1 MSELLL
7 PLLLQATLALGTP
20 IAVRLAGGRP
30 GPFHP
35 AVAFALPYALIT
47 TGPAIRYLIFGVTPY
62 GIHLDMLARAL
73 GVACM
78 AQAGIL
84 AGCVLGARWPHVPQR
99 YLAARRPAAFRRL
112 LLGTFGAALA
122 LAVVS
127 LGARWGE
134 LTTIG
139 KLDAGASSDL
149 WVRVHYAVSLVL
161 LALLPAVVV
170 VDQRIERRIL
180 PRRSQIAL
188 GAFGLLC
195 LLEGERD
202 VALALLM
209 VPIAWST
216 AGVVAARR
224 RRIGMLRQ
232 TLRACAAFAVAAVL
246 LVGLEWA
253 RSGGALSWS
262 AQVSALGERAREE
275 SVVQSVLG
283 LGSNLF
289 VHEPRGRM
297 GAAQIPHRWGETY
310 LHTTANLVPSFLLP
324 ELRFESLLTW
334 FKERY
339 APTSTTGYG
348 FGMEAEAYLN
358 FGHLGPLLV
367 FALWSF
373 GLCRLHDGAR
383 RLPQA
388 VLYRYAFTFMVPF
401 SLYCIRGDS
410 LMWAKGFLYAA
421 GIVWLLARVAGVR
434 RLVRQTA
441 VPRRVRPATSP
452 PAQEVAA

>member
-1 MSELLL
+1 MPELLV
-7 PLLLQATLALGTP
+7 PLVVQMALALGTP
-20 IAVRLAGGRP
+20 VAVRLAGERP

-47 TGPAIRYLIFGVTPY
+47 TGPAVRYLVFGVTPY
-62 GIHLDMLARAL
+62 GIYLDTLARAL
-73 GVACM
+73 TVACM

-84 AGCVLGARWPHVPQR
+84 VGCVIGARRPHVPHRYVALRRPRGFRRVVLGA
-99 YLAARRPAAFRRL
+99 
-112 LLGTFGAALA
+112 FGLA
-122 LAVVS
+122 LAVAVAS

-139 KLDAGASSDL
+139 KLDAGASGDL

-161 LALLPAVVV
+161 LALLPAIVV
-170 VDQRIERRIL
+170 VDQRIERRVL

-202 VALALLM
+202 VVLALLM

-216 AGVVAARR
+216 AGVLVATARR
-224 RRIGMLRQ
+224 RGMLRQ
-232 TLRACAAFAVAAVL
+232 TLRACAAFALAAVI

-262 AQVSALGERAREE
+262 AQVSAIGERAREE
-275 SVVQSVLG
+275 SVVQSILG

-289 VHEPRGRM
+289 VTSRVVEWVPRE
-297 GAAQIPHRWGETY
+297 IPYRFGETY

-324 ELRFESLLTW
+324 DLRFESLLTW

-339 APTSTTGYG
+339 APTSQTGYG

-358 FGHLGPLLV
+358 FGLVGPLLV
-367 FALWSF
+367 FALWTL
-373 GLCRLHDGAR
+373 GLTRLHDGAR

-388 VLYRYAFTFMVPF
+388 ILYRYAFTFMVPF

-421 GIVWLLARVAGVR
+421 GIVWMLARVAGVR

-441 VPRRVRPATSP
+441 VPRRVRP
-452 PAQEVAA
+452 PAARAVEEVAA

>member
-1 MSELLL
+1 MSEVVV
-7 PLLLQATLALGTP
+7 PLLVQAAIALGTP
-20 IAVRLAGGRP
+20 IAVRLAGARP

-47 TGPAIRYLIFGVTPY
+47 TGPAIRYLVFGVTPY
-62 GIHLDMLARAL
+62 GIHLDMLAQAL

-99 YLAARRPAAFRRL
+99 YVALRRPLAFRRL
-112 LLGTFGAALA
+112 LLCAFAASLA

-149 WVRVHYAVSLVL
+149 WVRVHYAVSLIL
-161 LALLPAVVV
+161 LALLPAIVV
-170 VDQRIERRIL
+170 VDQRVDRRIL
-180 PRRSQIAL
+180 PRRSQIAV

-224 RRIGMLRQ
+224 RRVGMMRQ

-275 SVVQSVLG
+275 SIVQSVLG

-289 VHEPRGRM
+289 VTSRVVEWVPRE
-297 GAAQIPHRWGETY
+297 IPYRWGETY

-324 ELRFESLLTW
+324 EFRFESLLTW

-421 GIVWLLARVAGVR
+421 GIVWVLARVAGVR
-434 RLVRQTA
+434 RLVRRTVVPHRA
-441 VPRRVRPATSP
+441 VPSAPRLAE
-452 PAQEVAA
+452 EVAA

>member
-1 MSELLL
+1 MTELLM
-7 PLLLQATLALGTP
+7 PLLVQAV
-20 IAVRLAGGRP
+20 IAVATPLAVRAAGERP

-35 AVAFALPYALIT
+35 AVAFALPYAVIT
-47 TGPAIRYLIFGVTPY
+47 TGPAVRYLIFGVTPY

-73 GVACM
+73 TVACM

-84 AGCVLGARWPHVPQR
+84 VGCVV
-99 YLAARRPAAFRRL
+99 AARRRHVPGHWLALARPRAFRRL
-112 LLGTFGAALA
+112 ALGVFAASIG
-122 LAVVS
+122 LAVVA

-134 LTTIG
+134 LTTVG
-139 KLDAGASSDL
+139 KLDAGASGDI

-161 LALLPAVVV
+161 LALLPAILV
-170 VDQRIERRIL
+170 VDQRIERRVL
-180 PRRSQIAL
+180 PRRSQLAL
-188 GAFGLLC
+188 GAFAGLC

-216 AGVVAARR
+216 AGVVTSRR
-224 RRIGMLRQ
+224 PRAGLMRQALRVG
-232 TLRACAAFAVAAVL
+232 AAFVVAAVV
-246 LVGLEWA
+246 LVGMEWA
-253 RSGGALSWS
+253 RSGGALSMS
-262 AQVSALGERAREE
+262 AQMSSISERAREE

-289 VHEPRGRM
+289 VTSRVVEWVPQEVPFRF
-297 GAAQIPHRWGETY
+297 GETY
-310 LHTTANLVPSFLLP
+310 LHTAVNLLPSFLLP
-324 ELRFESLLTW
+324 DLRFESLLTW

-339 APTSTTGYG
+339 AATSQTGYG

-358 FGHLGPLLV
+358 FGLAGPLLV
-367 FALWSF
+367 FALWAF
-373 GLCRLHDGAR
+373 GLARLHEGAR

-410 LMWAKGFLYAA
+410 LMWSKGFLYAV
-421 GIVWLLARVAGVR
+421 GIVWVLARIVGVR
-434 RLVRQTA
+434 RFVRQT
-441 VPRRVRPATSP
+441 VMTRRRPATGRVP
-452 PAQEVAA
+452 QEVAA

>member
-1 MSELLL
+1 M
-7 PLLLQATLALGTP
+7 
-20 IAVRLAGGRP
+20 AV
-30 GPFHP
+30 
-35 AVAFALPYALIT
+35 
-47 TGPAIRYLIFGVTPY
+47 
-62 GIHLDMLARAL
+62 
-73 GVACM
+73 
-78 AQAGIL
+78 
-84 AGCVLGARWPHVPQR
+84 
-99 YLAARRPAAFRRL
+99 
-112 LLGTFGAALA
+112 
-122 LAVVS
+122 AVVS

-161 LALLPAVVV
+161 LAVLPAIIV
-170 VDQRIERRIL
+170 VDQRIERRPF
-180 PRRSQIAL
+180 PRRSQLVLGAL
-188 GAFGLLC
+188 GLLG

-202 VALALLM
+202 VVLALLM
-209 VPIAWST
+209 LPIAWST
-216 AGVVAARR
+216 AGVLAARA
-224 RRIGMLRQ
+224 RRIGTMRQ
-232 TLRACAAFAVAAVL
+232 MLRACAALAIAAVV

-262 AQVSALGERAREE
+262 AQVSAISDRAREE

-289 VHEPRGRM
+289 ITSRVVEWVP
-297 GAAQIPHRWGETY
+297 QEIPYRWGETY
-310 LHTTANLVPSFLLP
+310 LHTTVNLIPSFLLP
-324 ELRFESLLTW
+324 DLRFESLLTW

-339 APTSTTGYG
+339 APTSQTGYG

-358 FGHLGPLLV
+358 FGLLGPLLM
-367 FALWSF
+367 FGLWSF
-373 GLCRLHDGAR
+373 GLSRLHDGAR

-421 GIVWLLARVAGVR
+421 GIVWLLARISGVR
-434 RLVRQTA
+434 RLVRKTA
-441 VPRRVRPATSP
+441 APRRVRAASPAIV
-452 PAQEVAA
+452 QEAAA